1 MELSKKGGILM
12 KYSRDEAKFLLE
24 NYNNIRIEC
33 NDFLLNVYQPGD
45 KSEVSNQKTGRENE
59 RNIIKK
65 LDDKQYQEN
74 KRILKGIEKYMKS
87 LDVETYRIVYA
98 KYFNKMKNYDIST
111 KYHMHISTVKRRLS
125 GQLDI
130 FLKLINTD

>member
-1 MELSKKGGILM
+1 M

-24 NYNNIRIEC
+24 NYKNIKFEC
-33 NDFLLNVYQPGD
+33 DDFLLNSYQPGD

-59 RNIIKK
+59 RNLIKK

-74 KRILKGIEKYMKS
+74 KRILKCIDKFMKN
-87 LDVETYRIVYA
+87 LDVETYRIVYD
-98 KYFNKMKNYDIST
+98 KYFNRMKNYDIAS

-125 GQLDI
+125 SQLDI

>member
-1 MELSKKGGILM
+1 M
-12 KYSRDEAKFLLE
+12 KYTRDEAKFLLE

-74 KRILKGIEKYMKS
+74 KRILKCIEKYMKS

-98 KYFNKMKNYDIST
+98 KYFSRMKNYDIAT
-111 KYHMHISTVKRRLS
+111 KYHIHISTVKRKLS
-125 GQLDI
+125 SQLDI
-130 FLKLINTD
+130 FLKLINID

>member
-1 MELSKKGGILM
+1 M

-24 NYNNIRIEC
+24 NYKNIKFEC
-33 NDFLLNVYQPGD
+33 DDFLLNSYQPGD

-59 RNIIKK
+59 RNLIKK

-74 KRILKGIEKYMKS
+74 KRILKCIDKYMKN

-98 KYFNKMKNYDIST
+98 KYFSRMKNYDIAT

-125 GQLDI
+125 SQLDI

>member
-1 MELSKKGGILM
+1 M

-24 NYNNIRIEC
+24 NYNNLKFEC
-33 NDFLLNVYQPGD
+33 NDFLLNSYQPGD

-59 RNIIKK
+59 RNLIKK

-74 KRILKGIEKYMKS
+74 KRILKCIDKYMKS

-98 KYFNKMKNYDIST
+98 KYFNKTKNYDIAT
-111 KYHMHISTVKRRLS
+111 KYHMHISTVKRKLS
-125 GQLDI
+125 TQLDV

>member
-1 MELSKKGGILM
+1 M

-24 NYNNIRIEC
+24 NYKNIKFEC
-33 NDFLLNVYQPGD
+33 DDFLLNSYQPGD

-59 RNIIKK
+59 RNLIKK

-74 KRILKGIEKYMKS
+74 KRILKCIDKYMKN
-87 LDVETYRIVYA
+87 LDVETYRIVYD
-98 KYFNKMKNYDIST
+98 KYFNRMKNYDIAT

-125 GQLDI
+125 SQLDI

>member
-1 MELSKKGGILM
+1 M

-24 NYNNIRIEC
+24 NYKNIKSEC
-33 NDFLLNVYQPGD
+33 DDFLLNSYQPGD

-59 RNIIKK
+59 RNLIKK
-65 LDDKQYQEN
+65 LDDNHYREN
-74 KRILKGIEKYMKS
+74 KRILKCIDKYMKG

-98 KYFNKMKNYDIST
+98 KYFNRMKNYDIAT
-111 KYHMHISTVKRRLS
+111 KYHMHISTVKRKLS
-125 GQLDI
+125 SQLDI

>member
-1 MELSKKGGILM
+1 M

-24 NYNNIRIEC
+24 NYNNLKFEC
-33 NDFLLNVYQPGD
+33 NDFLLNSYQPGD

-59 RNIIKK
+59 RNLIKK
-65 LDDKQYQEN
+65 LDDKKYQEN
-74 KRILKGIEKYMKS
+74 KRILKCIDNYMKS

-98 KYFNKMKNYDIST
+98 KYFNKTKNYDIAT
-111 KYHMHISTVKRRLS
+111 KYHMHISTVKRKLS
-125 GQLDI
+125 VQLDI

>member
-1 MELSKKGGILM
+1 M

-24 NYNNIRIEC
+24 NYKNIKFEC
-33 NDFLLNVYQPGD
+33 DDFLLNSYQPGD

-59 RNIIKK
+59 RNLIKK

-74 KRILKGIEKYMKS
+74 KRILKCTDRYMKS
-87 LDVETYRIVYA
+87 LDVETYRIVYD
-98 KYFNKMKNYDIST
+98 KYFNRMKNYDIAT
-111 KYHMHISTVKRRLS
+111 KYHMHISTVKRRLRS
-125 GQLDI
+125 QLDI

>member
-1 MELSKKGGILM
+1 M

-24 NYNNIRIEC
+24 NYNNLKFEC
-33 NDFLLNVYQPGD
+33 NDFLLNAYQPGD

-59 RNIIKK
+59 RNLIKK
-65 LDDKQYQEN
+65 LDDKHYQEN
-74 KRILKGIEKYMKS
+74 KRILKCIDKYMKG

-98 KYFNKMKNYDIST
+98 KYFNRMKNYDIAT
-111 KYHMHISTVKRRLS
+111 KYHMHISTVKRKLS
-125 GQLDI
+125 SQLDI

>member
-1 MELSKKGGILM
+1 MR
-12 KYSRDEAKFLLE
+12 YSRDEAKFLLE
-24 NYNNIRIEC
+24 NYKNIKFEC
-33 NDFLLNVYQPGD
+33 DDFLLNSYQPGD

-74 KRILKGIEKYMKS
+74 KRILKCIDKYMKN

-98 KYFNKMKNYDIST
+98 KYFNRMKNYDIAT
-111 KYHMHISTVKRRLS
+111 KYHMHISTVKRKLS
-125 GQLDI
+125 SQLDM